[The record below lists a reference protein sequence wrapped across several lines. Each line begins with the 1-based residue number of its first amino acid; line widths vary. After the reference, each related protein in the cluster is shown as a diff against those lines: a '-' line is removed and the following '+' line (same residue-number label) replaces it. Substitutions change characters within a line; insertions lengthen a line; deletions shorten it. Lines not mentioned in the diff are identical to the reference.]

1 MLAIF
6 FLEFNLK
13 DCIEVQQKKKKS
25 LSCVHVRQKT
35 WKQVVSRRSCAVRAK
50 KCTKKRAELLFCWIN
65 LLLFCR
71 SRWRR
76 RRRYLSSL
84 LFSNVVLLIRE
95 RERGTRKWKLG
106 TKQRTGNEVTDRAWV
121 QLKFCSHFF
130 HCPVLVPRFSKI
142 LFVTLRQKKLSQEK
156 KRLVTIFVWPDWP
169 TICLSALKL
178 QS

>member
-6 FLEFNLK
+6 FLGFNLK

-25 LSCVHVRQKT
+25 LSCVHVLQKT
-35 WKQVVSRRSCAVRAK
+35 WNQAVSRRSCAVRAK

-95 RERGTRKWKLG
+95 RERGTGKWKLG

-130 HCPVLVPRFSKI
+130 HCPVSRARFPCSFPVLVKSFS
-142 LFVTLRQKKLSQEK
+142 
-156 KRLVTIFVWPDWP
+156 
-169 TICLSALKL
+169 
-178 QS
+178 

>member
-35 WKQVVSRRSCAVRAK
+35 WNQVVSRRSCAVRAK
-50 KCTKKRAELLFCWIN
+50 KCTKKRDTRAKLLFCWIN

-95 RERGTRKWKLG
+95 RERGTGKWKLG

-130 HCPVLVPRFSKI
+130 HCPVSRLKDLNFKRKKYEPKLEFSD
-142 LFVTLRQKKLSQEK
+142 EG
-156 KRLVTIFVWPDWP
+156 
-169 TICLSALKL
+169 
-178 QS
+178 